1 MNQPVTHGEC
11 QQRMEILEQKFHTC
25 MKEERVDLKEA
36 IADVEEWVLRL
47 ENKISDTN
55 ASIDNLVREIA
66 IIGIGALIAF
76 IWGKL

>member
-1 MNQPVTHGEC
+1 
-11 QQRMEILEQKFHTC
+11 

>member
-1 MNQPVTHGEC
+1 MNSPVTHGEC